1 MLRPVVAFGM
11 QEKGSM
17 GDGIFSFL
25 FARYVFCSIDNEL
38 LDGHRGHKI
47 YSTKKWS
54 KIKLFKG
61 HYSASG
67 LMYYLTLHSVMKS
80 HALSIQSLIWQ
91 CNLTMSQVT
100 VCIKCVEFL
109 FVPHV
114 FACHHL
120 SQSAGKKYCCKTFG
134 IKTKL
139 FFLFFC
145 FLFYFLLFCLKFQ
158 YIDIFIQF
166 HMYM

>member
-11 QEKGSM
+11 KEKGSI

-91 CNLTMSQVT
+91 CL
-100 VCIKCVEFL
+100 KW
-109 FVPHV
+109 
-114 FACHHL
+114 
-120 SQSAGKKYCCKTFG
+120 QSAWNVLSFY
-134 IKTKL
+134 L
-139 FFLFFC
+139 FHTYSHVIIWANSLEKNIAVKHLESKQSYFFC
-145 FLFYFLLFCLKFQ
+145 SSVFCFIFY
-158 YIDIFIQF
+158 YSV
-166 HMYM
+166 